1 MPSPFPGMN
10 PYLEQEDVWQD
21 FHQSFLPLARAALS
35 EQVRPAFLVKIEEYL
50 FIHELPDEER
60 RYLGRTD
67 AAVTRGQPEA
77 STQAAVLEAPAFGRI
92 VPVVDIERHS
102 FLEVR
107 DRRDRELVAVIEL
120 LSPSNKRAGPDREQ
134 YLAKRR
140 QLFASPVHVI
150 EIDLLRGG
158 PRLPLED
165 LPDCDY
171 YALVSRAEQRPRVGI
186 WPLRLRDPL
195 PVLPVPLRAPHPDAR
210 LDLQAML
217 HRLYD
222 EAGYQDYIYTGAP
235 PAAAAPAGRRL
246 GAAIHPAA
254 SVSAGRSRRAR
265 RRWRWY
271 FRPGRKKNSADIAP
285 NIRMP

>member
-1 MPSPFPGMN
+1 MN

-35 EQVRPAFLVKIEEYL
+35 EQVRPAYLVKIEEYL

-67 AAVTRGQPEA
+67 VGVTRGQPEA
-77 STQAAVLEAPAFGRI
+77 GAQTATAVLEAPAFGRI
-92 VPVVDIERHS
+92 VPVVDVERHS

-107 DRRDRELVAVIEL
+107 DRRDRELVTVIEL
-120 LSPSNKRAGPDREQ
+120 LSPSNKKAGPDREQ

-140 QLFASPVHVI
+140 QLFASPVHLV

-186 WPLRLRDPL
+186 WPLRLHERL
-195 PVLPVPLRAPHPDAR
+195 PAIPVPLRAPHPDAR
-210 LDLQAML
+210 LDLQELL

-222 EAGYQDYIYTGAP
+222 EAGYQDYIYTGTPQP
-235 PAAAAPAGRRL
+235 PLHPQDAAWAQQFIP
-246 GAAIHPAA
+246 P
-254 SVSAGRSRRAR
+254 RS
-265 RRWRWY
+265 
-271 FRPGRKKNSADIAP
+271 
-285 NIRMP
+285 